1 LRSNS
6 YFFFWLTA
14 LLILQSSLT
23 AQQKYYTG
31 IVTDTIH
38 VNFQNLYKLSHP
50 AIIPYTET
58 IKINGKLLN
67 KNNFIVYYSTAS
79 FKLSDSLHYSIFDT
93 ITVTYLAVRLSIK
106 KEYENRSI
114 VYKLEGKS
122 GDTLRIA
129 KNESNPLSSESI
141 FGSNLEKSG
150 TLVRGFTVGT
160 TQDLTLT
167 SGLRLQLSGKLS
179 NDIEVVAS
187 ITDDNTPIQ
196 PEGNTATLDELD
208 KVFIQVKHPNVTAT
222 FGDYDLQKNTGE
234 FGMINRKLEGLLA
247 EFNYDGQKGY
257 IAIATAKGKFTTS
270 QFTGSDGVQGPYQ
283 LYGANGENS
292 IIIISGTENV
302 YVDGIQV
309 KRGERNDY
317 TVDYANAQITFTTN
331 KLITSASRIT
341 VDFQYTDMQYT
352 RNFFGAGIQ
361 SELMDNKLGVNF
373 QYMQEGD
380 DKSSPIDITLSDS
393 DKTILAAAGNDRFKA
408 TKTGIALATADSLG
422 VIQGT
427 YQAIDTIINNKSYTY
442 YLYNPG
448 NTNAIYTITFSY
460 VGQGKG
466 DYINQSIGNFQFA
479 GINQGN
485 YAPIIF
491 LPMPESK
498 QLADFSVNYKLE
510 KGMSLA
516 MELAG
521 SLWNQNTFSSLDDN
535 NNGGYARNLLFK
547 MDPRKIEIG
556 NINLGQ
562 VGFSYKD
569 RYIESTFT
577 SLDRI
582 DSIEY
587 DRDYNISDS
596 AAAENEEL
604 REFNLTLIPISEL
617 NINSSYS
624 SVQRGGDF
632 SSDRFNNTVNFS
644 DNKNYSLNYNLDY
657 VSSDDSTYNSNW
669 LRQKGSG
676 YYSFGKFKSGFD
688 FLAEDKLDTQSG
700 TDTLLSTS
708 LKYYEIDPYLN
719 LVDFFGFKLTA
730 KYTLRD
736 DYLPLNGIMMK
747 LSTSTGENFELA
759 YNGIKQVNSTLNIT
773 VINKDYEDAF
783 KNEGYLNSQIILVN
797 SQTRF
802 NFWNPISGDFYYQV
816 STQKSAKLQQVFVKV
831 AEGTGNYIYLG
842 DLNHDG
848 LLDAN
853 DFQQT
858 LYDGDYV
865 MVTIPTTQL
874 YPVIDLKTST
884 HWRLNYR
891 DMADKNSLL
900 GKILK
905 PFTSELQWRIE
916 ENSQEPDYAKIY
928 LLDFSYFQNPAE
940 TINGANYFQHDLF
953 LFENDPEFSA
963 RIRYNQTKSLNQYSS
978 GLESA
983 YNRERSIR
991 LNFKLIKEISN
1002 QTDIVNE
1009 TDNLGAPVTSIDKRE
1024 ITGNSIT
1031 SNFSYYPEQE
1041 IEFGFKLSTGQK
1053 QNDLPAI
1060 PTIINLNSQTLSF
1073 TYSFAGTGRL
1083 KVEFER
1089 DELDLNNTDNYI
1101 PFQMTESNSIGK
1113 NFYWRLN
1120 FDYKLSSNLQ
1130 STVSYTGRLQAASQ
1144 AVHTAKAEIRAY
1156 F

>member
-1 LRSNS
+1 
-6 YFFFWLTA
+6 
-14 LLILQSSLT
+14 
-23 AQQKYYTG
+23 
-31 IVTDTIH
+31 
-38 VNFQNLYKLSHP
+38 
-50 AIIPYTET
+50 
-58 IKINGKLLN
+58 
-67 KNNFIVYYSTAS
+67 
-79 FKLSDSLHYSIFDT
+79 
-93 ITVTYLAVRLSIK
+93 
-106 KEYENRSI
+106 
-114 VYKLEGKS
+114 
-122 GDTLRIA
+122 
-129 KNESNPLSSESI
+129 
-141 FGSNLEKSG
+141 
-150 TLVRGFTVGT
+150 
-160 TQDLTLT
+160 
-167 SGLRLQLSGKLS
+167 
-179 NDIEVVAS
+179 
-187 ITDDNTPIQ
+187 
-196 PEGNTATLDELD
+196 
-208 KVFIQVKHPNVTAT
+208 
-222 FGDYDLQKNTGE
+222 
-234 FGMINRKLEGLLA
+234 
-247 EFNYDGQKGY
+247 
-257 IAIATAKGKFTTS
+257 
-270 QFTGSDGVQGPYQ
+270 
-283 LYGANGENS
+283 
-292 IIIISGTENV
+292 
-302 YVDGIQV
+302 
-309 KRGERNDY
+309 
-317 TVDYANAQITFTTN
+317 
-331 KLITSASRIT
+331 
-341 VDFQYTDMQYT
+341 
-352 RNFFGAGIQ
+352 
-361 SELMDNKLGVNF
+361 
-373 QYMQEGD
+373 
-380 DKSSPIDITLSDS
+380 
-393 DKTILAAAGNDRFKA
+393 
-408 TKTGIALATADSLG
+408 
-422 VIQGT
+422 
-427 YQAIDTIINNKSYTY
+427 
-442 YLYNPG
+442 
-448 NTNAIYTITFSY
+448 
-460 VGQGKG
+460 
-466 DYINQSIGNFQFA
+466 
-479 GINQGN
+479 
-485 YAPIIF
+485 
-491 LPMPESK
+491 MPESK
-498 QLADFSVNYKLE
+498 QLADFSLNYKLD
-510 KGMSLA
+510 KGMTLQL
-516 MELAG
+516 EIAG
-521 SLWNQNTFSSLDDN
+521 SDWNQNTFSNINQNDDY
-535 NNGGYARNLLFK
+535 GYARNLFFK

-562 VGFSYKD
+562 IGFSYKD

-632 SSDRFNNTVNFS
+632 SSDRFNNTVNYS
-644 DNKNYSLNYNLDY
+644 GKNYSLNYNLDY
-657 VSSDDSTYNSNW
+657 VSSDDSSYQSSW
-669 LRQKGSG
+669 IRQKGSG
-676 YYSFGKFKSGFD
+676 NYSFGIFKTGFD
-688 FLAEDKLDTQSG
+688 FLAEDKLDKQSG

-708 LKYYEIDPYLN
+708 LKYYEIDPYIN
-719 LVDFFGFKLTA
+719 LMNFYGFKITA
-730 KYTLRD
+730 KYILRD
-736 DYLPLNGIMMK
+736 DFLPLSGIMMK
-747 LSTSTGENFELA
+747 LSTSTGEDFELA

-773 VINKDYEDAF
+773 VVNKDYEEAF
-783 KNEGYLNSQIILVN
+783 KNEGYLNSQTILVN

-802 NFWNPISGDFYYQV
+802 NFWSPISGDFYYQV

-865 MVTIPTTQL
+865 MVTVPTTQL
-874 YPVIDLKTST
+874 YPVIDLKTNT

-940 TINGANYFQHDLF
+940 TINGTNYFQHDLF
-953 LFENDPEFSA
+953 LFENDPVFSA

-1053 QNDLPAI
+1053 QNDLPAN

-1073 TYSFAGTGRL
+1073 TYSFAGIGRL

-1101 PFQMTESNSIGK
+1101 PFQMTESNLIGK

>member
-1 LRSNS
+1 M
-6 YFFFWLTA
+6 
-14 LLILQSSLT
+14 
-23 AQQKYYTG
+23 
-31 IVTDTIH
+31 
-38 VNFQNLYKLSHP
+38 NFQNLYKLSQP

-58 IKINGKLLN
+58 IKVNGKLLN

-79 FKLSDSLHYSIFDT
+79 FKLADSIHYSIFDT
-93 ITVTYLAVRLSIK
+93 ITVTYLAVNISIK

-114 VYKLEGKS
+114 VYKFEPKS

-129 KNESNPLSSESI
+129 KDESNPLSSEAI
-141 FGSNLEKSG
+141 FGSYIEKSG

-167 SGLRLQLSGKLS
+167 SGLRLQISGKLS
-179 NDIEVVAS
+179 NDIDVIAS

-222 FGDYDLQKNTGE
+222 FGDYDLHENSGE
-234 FGMINRKLEGLLA
+234 FGVITRKLEGLMA

-257 IAIATAKGKFTTS
+257 VAVASAKGKFTTS
-270 QFTGSDGVQGPYQ
+270 QLTGSDGVQGPYQ

-292 IIIISGTENV
+292 IIIIAGTENV

-361 SELMDNKLGVNF
+361 SELMNNNLGINF
-373 QYMQEGD
+373 QYLQEGD
-380 DKSSPIDITLSDS
+380 DKSSPIDVSLSDS
-393 DKTILAAAGNDRFKA
+393 DKTILAAAGNNRFKA
-408 TKTGIALATADSLG
+408 TKSGVALATADSQG
-422 VIQGT
+422 VVQGT
-427 YQAIDTIINNKSYTY
+427 YQAVDTLINNKSYIY

-448 NTNAIYTITFSY
+448 NTNSIYTVTFSY
-460 VGQGKG
+460 VGQGNG
-466 DYINQSIGNFQFA
+466 DYINISIGDFKFV
-479 GINQGN
+479 GINQGS

-498 QLADFSVNYKLE
+498 QLADLSLNYKLE
-510 KGMSLA
+510 KGMSLQI
-516 MELAG
+516 ELAG
-521 SLWNQNTFSSLDDN
+521 SLWNQNTFSSLDQKDD
-535 NNGGYARNLLFK
+535 GGYARNLFFK
-547 MDPRKIEIG
+547 MVPGNVEIG
-556 NINLGQ
+556 NLNLGQ
-562 VGFSYKD
+562 IGFSYKD
-569 RYIESTFT
+569 RYIESTFA

-587 DRDYNISDS
+587 DRDYNISDTS
-596 AAAENEEL
+596 SAENEEL
-604 REFNLTLIPISEL
+604 REFNLTLIPANEL
-617 NINSSYS
+617 NISSTYS
-624 SVQRGGDF
+624 SLKRGEDF
-632 SSDRFNNTVNFS
+632 SSSRFNNTVNLS
-644 DNKNYSLNYNLDY
+644 CKNYSFNYNLDY
-657 VSSDDSTYNSNW
+657 VSSDDSTYQSSW

-676 YYSFGKFKSGFD
+676 YYSIGILKPGFD

-719 LVDFFGFKLTA
+719 LLDFYGIKLTF

-747 LSTSTGENFELA
+747 QSTSTGENLVLA
-759 YNGIKQVNSTLNIT
+759 YNGIKEINSTLTIT
-773 VINKDYEDAF
+773 IINKDYEEAF
-783 KNEGYLNSQIILVN
+783 KNEGYLNNQTILVN
-797 SQTRF
+797 SQSRF
-802 NFWNPISGDFYYQV
+802 NFWSPISGDFYYQV

-831 AEGTGNYIYLG
+831 AQGAGNYIYLG

-848 LLDAN
+848 LLDVN

-858 LYDGDYV
+858 LYDGNYV
-865 MVTIPTTQL
+865 MVTIPTAQL
-874 YPVIDLKTST
+874 YPVIDLKTSS

-891 DMADKNSLL
+891 EMADKNSLL
-900 GKILK
+900 GGILK
-905 PFTSELQWRIE
+905 PFTSEIQWKVE
-916 ENSQEPDYAKIY
+916 ENTQEQDYAKIY
-928 LLDFSYFQNPAE
+928 LLDFSDFQNPAK
-940 TINGANYFQHDLF
+940 TINGTNYFQHDLF
-953 LFENDPEFSA
+953 LFENDPEFSS
-963 RIRYNQTKSLNQYSS
+963 RIRYNQAKSLNQYSS

-983 YNRERSIR
+983 YTRERSIR
-991 LNFKLIKEISN
+991 LNIKLIKEISN
-1002 QTDIVNE
+1002 QTDIVNG

-1024 ITGNSIT
+1024 IKSNIIT
-1031 SNFSYYPEQE
+1031 SNFSYHPVQE
-1041 IEFGFKLSTGQK
+1041 YEFGFKLSTGQK
-1053 QNDLPAI
+1053 QDDLPDN

-1073 TYSFAGTGRL
+1073 IYSFAGTGRL
-1083 KVEFER
+1083 KIQFER
-1089 DELDLNNTDNYI
+1089 DELVLNNTTNYI
-1101 PFQMTESNSIGK
+1101 PFEMTESNLIGK
-1113 NFYWRLN
+1113 NFYWGLN
-1120 FDYKLSSNLQ
+1120 FDYKLSANLQ
-1130 STVSYTGRLQAASQ
+1130 STLSYTGRLQAASQ
-1144 AVHTAKAEIRAY
+1144 AVHTAKAEVRAY